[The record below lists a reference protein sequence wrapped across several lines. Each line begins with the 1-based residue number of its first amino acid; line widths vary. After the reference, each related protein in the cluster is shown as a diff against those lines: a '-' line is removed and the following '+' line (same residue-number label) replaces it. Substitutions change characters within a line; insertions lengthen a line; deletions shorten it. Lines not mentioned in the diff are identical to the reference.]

1 MSKTSSSGN
10 KKSNKSSVKNKSNGK
25 NSTKKIQNSNEKG
38 LSVRQKAAIISFAV
52 SLLLFFLAF
61 VKGRVVWEFFHN
73 SFLSLFGYITY
84 LVPFAFLYA
93 SLMLAFEKNKVNV
106 WGLVLQPLGVLSF
119 LSGLLHLIVNNSQYF
134 EENILKIQ
142 IVESWQIGIAS
153 PNAGAYGAIL
163 GGSFAR
169 LFGRGASLAILAVAL
184 FVVVMFLLKLSLS
197 ALLNTAYKPIKAVS
211 KYVENVKAES
221 VTREEEDEDE
231 DYLAEDIT
239 TESSSNLDPFA
250 GEKVRKPLRVPF
262 AADENENDK
271 QTPFIDVV
279 RETAPSKKSSSASK
293 DDLEDTEIFWSGEG
307 NDVEIFAPGL
317 RSSQGSGQDD
327 SVFIDAEDFTK
338 KKPREAKKT
347 KTKKED
353 SSLIQDDSQGG
364 FDTAQAAE
372 TYKLPP
378 HSLLTPPPTNRQT
391 NSQEELIANAR
402 KLEETLKSFNVEASV
417 LAISSGPSVT
427 RYELQPRQGI
437 RINRITPLANDIALS
452 LAAASVRIEA
462 PIPNKSAIGIEIP
475 NKVRENVYF
484 REMVESDAFRSSK
497 SKLTMALG
505 KDISGKEICMD
516 LEKMPHLLIAG
527 TTGSGKSVCMN
538 SLIQSI
544 LFNASPD
551 EVKLI
556 LIDVKGGVE
565 LGAYNGIDHLIM
577 PVVTEAR
584 NAAGALNWAVKETSK
599 RYKLFELNRVKN
611 IAGYNEQAEKSKEFD
626 KLYRIVIFIDEL
638 NDLMMVAPNEVEDAI
653 CRIAQLARA
662 AGIHLVVATQRPSV
676 DVITGVIKANIPSRI
691 ALSVA
696 SQVDSRTIL
705 DTGGA
710 EKLLGYGDMLFN
722 PVGTTKPTRIQGCF
736 VSDKEIENT
745 VNYLR
750 SVSPAHYDDGI
761 ITEINSMAVEVK
773 KKGVT
778 VSIGEDREDELL
790 PKAIEHVVRAQK
802 ASTTFL
808 QRKLQIGYARAANIV
823 DTLEQMGVVSTAE
836 GNKPRE
842 VLLSLQDWQERYA
855 LAGDDEFLTDTDDE
869 D

>member
-1 MSKTSSSGN
+1 MSKSGSTGN
-10 KKSNKSSVKNKSNGK
+10 KKSPKSSGQSKANENKQTKVIK
-25 NSTKKIQNSNEKG
+25 NSDDNKLNS
-38 LSVRQKAAIISFAV
+38 RQKAAIICFAV
-52 SLLLFFLAF
+52 SILLFFLAF
-61 VKGRVVWEFFHN
+61 IKGRFVWEFFHN
-73 SFLSLFGYITY
+73 SFISLFGYITY
-84 LVPFAFLYA
+84 LVPFTFLYA
-93 SLMLAFEKNKVNV
+93 AVMLAFEKNKVNI
-106 WGLVLQPLGVLSF
+106 WGLVLQPLGVISF
-119 LSGLLHLIVNNSQYF
+119 LSGLLHLIGNNAQSLEGDSIIMQVTDAWD
-134 EENILKIQ
+134 KG
-142 IVESWQIGIAS
+142 IVSL
-153 PNAGAYGAIL
+153 NAGSYGALL
-163 GGSFAR
+163 GGSFAI
-169 LFGRGASLAILAVAL
+169 LFGRTASLAILAVAL

-197 ALLNTAYKPIKAVS
+197 TLFNTAYKPIKAVS
-211 KYVENVKAES
+211 KYVENIKAES
-221 VTREEEDEDE
+221 NKENDDSEEDFAEEENIEPYINNMEGYTDKKSENP
-231 DYLAEDIT
+231 LG
-239 TESSSNLDPFA
+239 LPRDPV
-250 GEKVRKPLRVPF
+250 EIKNNEVPS
-262 AADENENDK
+262 
-271 QTPFIDVV
+271 FIDVDEGSV
-279 RETAPSKKSSSASK
+279 PVKKNSSNPKS
-293 DDLEDTEIFWSGEG
+293 DFDDTELFWTGEG
-307 NDVEIFAPGL
+307 YDVEIFAPGL
-317 RSSQGSGQDD
+317 RSSLNDKED
-327 SVFIDAEDFTK
+327 PVFINLEDSQDNKLSRTK
-338 KKPREAKKT
+338 KAKP
-347 KTKKED
+347 KKEETTF
-353 SSLIQDDSQGG
+353 IQDDLQE
-364 FDTAQAAE
+364 DIDNAQTSE

-378 HSLLTPPPTNRQT
+378 HSLLTPPPANRRT
-391 NSQEELIANAR
+391 SSQEELNANSQ
-402 KLEETLKSFNVEASV
+402 KLEETLKSFNVEAKV
-417 LAISSGPSVT
+417 VAISKGPSVT
-427 RYELQPRQGI
+427 RYELQPRQGT

-484 REMVESDAFRSSK
+484 REMVESEAFQSSK

-599 RYKLFELNRVKN
+599 RYKIFELNKVKN
-611 IAGYNEQAEKSKEFD
+611 IAGYNELADKTKEFD

-710 EKLLGYGDMLFN
+710 EKLLGHGDMLFN
-722 PVGTTKPTRIQGCF
+722 PVGTTKPTRVQGCF
-736 VSDKEIENT
+736 VSDKDIEKT
-745 VNYLR
+745 VEYLR

-761 ITEINSMAVEVK
+761 INEITSLAVEVK

-790 PKAIEHVVRAQK
+790 PKAIEQVVRAQK

-842 VLLSLQDWQERYA
+842 VLMSLQDWQERYA
-855 LAGDDEFLTDTDDE
+855 LAGDDDFSDDDE
-869 D
+869 